1 MMTEAI
7 NYGLFFIGVFIGYCS
22 FQWMGTWQY
31 RKILLM
37 CANNGTCEKLPDG
50 NFYYIVPENEYN
62 DLARFYAN
70 ADALINFEEQG
81 K

>member
-1 MMTEAI
+1 MMIEAI
-7 NYGLFFIGVFIGYCS
+7 NYGLFFIGVFIGWLCLKLVVV
-22 FQWMGTWQY
+22 WEY

-62 DLARFYAN
+62 SLKRLSMSEFG
-70 ADALINFEEQG
+70 LLKELP
-81 K
+81 